1 MFNGN
6 FHHPL
11 DNLIKDDR
19 LFMMEAILPFVDDR
33 MKAPLAM
40 YIKIMELQAILNAL
54 RDTNYVNSCGLHK
67 DIYNQDDI
75 LSSLAGCGFPDIRDQ
90 FANMKKAMDMMK
102 TMEAMNTQ
110 QSTDSL
116 YRHYQSKATS
126 EVQENYDSSEAQE
139 NYDSSKAQSSQD
151 IYSSVKDLFEKY
163 DMEGY

>member
-19 LFMMEAILPFVDDR
+19 LFMMEAILPFVDDH

-54 RDTNYVNSCGLHK
+54 RDTNYVNSCGLRK
-67 DIYNQDDI
+67 DINNQDDI

-90 FANMKKAMDMMK
+90 FASMKKAMDMMK
-102 TMEAMNTQ
+102 AMEAMNTQ

-126 EVQENYDSSEAQE
+126 EAGDEENYDSTESQA
-139 NYDSSKAQSSQD
+139 SQD

>member
-19 LFMMEAILPFVDDR
+19 LFIMEAILPFVDDR

-40 YIKIMELQAILNAL
+40 YIKIMELQTILNAL

-67 DIYNQDDI
+67 DINNQDDI

-90 FANMKKAMDMMK
+90 FASMKKAIDMMK

-116 YRHYQSKATS
+116 YRRDLHSFPTRRS
-126 EVQENYDSSEAQE
+126 SDLGEENYDNTES
-139 NYDSSKAQSSQD
+139 QSSQD

>member
-40 YIKIMELQAILNAL
+40 YIKIMELQTILNAL

-67 DIYNQDDI
+67 DINNQDDI

-90 FANMKKAMDMMK
+90 FASMKKAMDMMK

-110 QSTDSL
+110 QSTILCTGTIKAELPLKPRAKKTTTTLNPSHPRI
-116 YRHYQSKATS
+116 YTAPSKTCLKNMIWRDIKH
-126 EVQENYDSSEAQE
+126 E
-139 NYDSSKAQSSQD
+139 SSK
-151 IYSSVKDLFEKY
+151 
-163 DMEGY
+163 

>member
-1 MFNGN
+1 
-6 FHHPL
+6 
-11 DNLIKDDR
+11 
-19 LFMMEAILPFVDDR
+19 

-67 DIYNQDDI
+67 DINNQDDI
-75 LSSLAGCGFPDIRDQ
+75 LSALAGCGFPDVRDQ
-90 FANMKKAMDMMK
+90 FASMKKAMDMMK

-116 YRHYQSKATS
+116 YKHYQSKAGES
-126 EVQENYDSSEAQE
+126 FDSSE
-139 NYDSSKAQSSQD
+139 SQSSQD

>member
-40 YIKIMELQAILNAL
+40 YIKIMELQTILNAL

-67 DIYNQDDI
+67 DINNQDDI
-75 LSSLAGCGFPDIRDQ
+75 LSSLAGCGFPDIRNQ
-90 FANMKKAMDMMK
+90 FARAKKTTTTLNPSHPWIYTAPSKTCLKNMIWRDIKH
-102 TMEAMNTQ
+102 E
-110 QSTDSL
+110 
-116 YRHYQSKATS
+116 
-126 EVQENYDSSEAQE
+126 
-139 NYDSSKAQSSQD
+139 SSK
-151 IYSSVKDLFEKY
+151 
-163 DMEGY
+163 

>member
-67 DIYNQDDI
+67 DINNQDDI

-102 TMEAMNTQ
+102 AMEAMNTQ

-116 YRHYQSKATS
+116 YRHYQSKATP
-126 EVQENYDSSEAQE
+126 EAEE

>member
-33 MKAPLAM
+33 MK
-40 YIKIMELQAILNAL
+40 LNAL

-67 DIYNQDDI
+67 DINNQDDI
-75 LSSLAGCGFPDIRDQ
+75 LSSLAGCGFPDIRNQ
-90 FANMKKAMDMMK
+90 FASMKKAMDMMK

-116 YRHYQSKATS
+116 YRHYQSRTAS
-126 EVQENYDSSEAQE
+126 ETEGEENYDNTES
-139 NYDSSKAQSSQD
+139 QSSQD

>member
-67 DIYNQDDI
+67 DINNQDDI

-102 TMEAMNTQ
+102 TMEAMTTQ

-126 EVQENYDSSEAQE
+126 EAEENYDSSEAQE

>member
-1 MFNGN
+1 MFNDN

-67 DIYNQDDI
+67 DINNQDDI
-75 LSSLAGCGFPDIRDQ
+75 LSALAGCGFPDVRDQ
-90 FANMKKAMDMMK
+90 FASMKKAMDMMK

-116 YRHYQSKATS
+116 YKHYQSKAGES
-126 EVQENYDSSEAQE
+126 FDSSE
-139 NYDSSKAQSSQD
+139 SQSSQD

>member
-40 YIKIMELQAILNAL
+40 YIKIMELQTILNAL

-67 DIYNQDDI
+67 DINNQDDI
-75 LSSLAGCGFPDIRDQ
+75 LSSLAGCGFPDIPFIDR
-90 FANMKKAMDMMK
+90 
-102 TMEAMNTQ
+102 
-110 QSTDSL
+110 
-116 YRHYQSKATS
+116 S
-126 EVQENYDSSEAQE
+126 ESAFSSSR
-139 NYDSSKAQSSQD
+139 NHCRRSHCSHIRCYCHSHRSR
-151 IYSSVKDLFEKY
+151 IR
-163 DMEGY
+163 EG

>member
-40 YIKIMELQAILNAL
+40 YIKIMELQTILNAL
-54 RDTNYVNSCGLHK
+54 RDTNYVNSCGLH
-67 DIYNQDDI
+67 
-75 LSSLAGCGFPDIRDQ
+75 
-90 FANMKKAMDMMK
+90 K

-116 YRHYQSKATS
+116 YRHYQSRTAS
-126 EVQENYDSSEAQE
+126 ETEGEENYDNTES
-139 NYDSSKAQSSQD
+139 QSSQD

>member
-33 MKAPLAM
+33 MKA
-40 YIKIMELQAILNAL
+40 
-54 RDTNYVNSCGLHK
+54 
-67 DIYNQDDI
+67 
-75 LSSLAGCGFPDIRDQ
+75 
-90 FANMKKAMDMMK
+90 MDMMK

-116 YRHYQSKATS
+116 YRHYQSRTAS
-126 EVQENYDSSEAQE
+126 ETEGEENYDNTES
-139 NYDSSKAQSSQD
+139 QSSQD